1 MKISKRQ
8 LRRMIRGEKSRFRR
22 LREQGEEIAVL
33 DAVAAPAPMSENAVP
48 EQEMIVEMELAQ
60 NALQQVVESVQAAA
74 GLCPECGPEVAVQA
88 PIVEAMV
95 AQAEALQEMLE
106 AQTEI
111 VAESAG
117 MDIGGGDALAVGL
130 APA

>member
-1 MKISKRQ
+1 
-8 LRRMIRGEKSRFRR
+8 MIREEKSRFRR